1 MQRSMGVE
9 DGARFAFGKN
19 WQSFIDQCLS
29 DERVRLAKESLRA
42 LLGMENLEGRTFL
55 DVGCGSGLYS
65 LAAVVLGAEQVT
77 SFDYDGNS
85 VEASEQ
91 VRAAYGVPPE
101 RWSICQGSILDDRF
115 LAALKPADVVYCWGV
130 AHHTGDMWRA
140 LDNLAHKVNP
150 GGLLQLA
157 IYNKIDRPI
166 GGSRFWLKI
175 KRVYNSSSGVVRRAM
190 EYAFV
195 ADFILR
201 QLVTLRNPFAAIRNY
216 PKNNRG
222 RGMDFWHDVRDWM
235 GGYPYEFAT
244 AGEVFEYLHT
254 CHELQLERLKTVY
267 SIGCNEFVFSAP
279 RQGRL
284 PEPETIVC

>member
-1 MQRSMGVE
+1 
-9 DGARFAFGKN
+9 
-19 WQSFIDQCLS
+19 
-29 DERVRLAKESLRA
+29 
-42 LLGMENLEGRTFL
+42 
-55 DVGCGSGLYS
+55 
-65 LAAVVLGAEQVT
+65 
-77 SFDYDGNS
+77 
-85 VEASEQ
+85 
-91 VRAAYGVPPE
+91 
-101 RWSICQGSILDDRF
+101 
-115 LAALKPADVVYCWGV
+115 
-130 AHHTGDMWRA
+130 
-140 LDNLAHKVNP
+140 VNP